1 MDAREGEGMTHYDNE
16 VRALRD
22 VCEGISQGSFNLVS
36 ETSEESLDSWRHGR
50 IPKTSY
56 SIQSKNERLSFE
68 MIAKT
73 ALTLIDERLANWLIS
88 AEGQAAQKKAIASEL
103 FIGAMN
109 PQFTPEAAQE
119 KADQQFNPFA
129 AVIEVLERN
138 GYEVKKK

>member
-1 MDAREGEGMTHYDNE
+1 MTHYDNE
-16 VRALRD
+16 VQALRD
-22 VCEGISQGSFNLVS
+22 ICEGISQGSFDLVS
-36 ETSEESLDSWRHGR
+36 ETSEESLDSWNHWHR
-50 IPKTSY
+50 PKPSY
-56 SIQSKNERLSFE
+56 SIQAQNERLSLE
-68 MIAKT
+68 KIAKT

-109 PQFTPEAAQE
+109 PKFTPEAARE
-119 KADQQFNPFA
+119 MTEQQFDPFA